1 MAEMISEGVPRGA
14 VQALPGSELVILLAD
29 HQTTGGYPVSA
40 VVASVDMWRVA
51 QLRPGDRVRFD
62 SISLRSAVHLLGSFQ
77 ERLRASR
84 TSPSAGS
91 IFAPAAEVM
100 LGPGMEERLMRGFLE
115 WSDEDD
121 GQR

>member
-14 VQALPGSELVILLAD
+14 IQVLPSGELVILLAD
-29 HQTTGGYPVSA
+29 HQTTGGYPVRA

-62 SISLRSAVHLLGSFQ
+62 GISLECAIQLLGSVQ
-77 ERLRASR
+77 ERLRDNW
-84 TSPSAGS
+84 TVPTAGS
-91 IFAPAAEVM
+91 IFASTPAVTLE
-100 LGPGMEERLMRGFLE
+100 PGLEERLMRGFLE

-121 GQR
+121 G